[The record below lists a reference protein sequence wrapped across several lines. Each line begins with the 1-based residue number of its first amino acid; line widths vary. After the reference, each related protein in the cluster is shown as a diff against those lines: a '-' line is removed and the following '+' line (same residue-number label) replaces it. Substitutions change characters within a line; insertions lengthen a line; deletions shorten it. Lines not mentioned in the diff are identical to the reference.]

1 MPLIERNVVRIG
13 IGGKGTMNP
22 EKLVQEAPGLP

>member
-1 MPLIERNVVRIG
+1 MPLIERNVVRFG

-22 EKLVQEAPGLP
+22 EGSVQEVPGLP